1 MTSYYNDEDEGQDN
15 VKLEDEGNVVK
26 LRGLPWSTTVGEIY
40 NFFSESFNHNP
51 CLFCVFVYIVASC
64 CIFLQAIATLKME
77 N

>member
-40 NFFSESFNHNP
+40 NFFSEFSILTPF
-51 CLFCVFVYIVASC
+51 LFCVFICIVASYF
-64 CIFLQAIATLKME
+64 IFLQAIATLKME